1 MKTRLAFAF
10 FLLLFATGG
19 CRQEKNNLRSPEIS
33 ITGPFAGQTYSYLDT
48 IFVTAEISHQ
58 QSIDYIEV
66 ALINEFATPVLP
78 VLTFYPSGNHFS
90 IESSLIIDDQL
101 IESGEYPLRFKTVI
115 DGEVFNKWVKINY
128 NAEPRR
134 FESLLLLTKKQG
146 PLYTLLDALPGNIF
160 QERFSFTGDYT
171 GSAVSSVNHLFFT
184 AGKIMNNLSAWDLER
199 NTVSW
204 SVPSFPA
211 PPLPSFTTIYSDG
224 TEVFVSTR
232 DALVKGYSGS
242 GSNTF
247 RSQSFSNGYF
257 TSLIRHK
264 SWIMAVFEPFNSVF
278 NELVAFNY
286 PGGTVYRRI
295 QFQGKVEGMADF
307 GQDGILL
314 FINEES
320 GAAVYEYS
328 FNLNTLI
335 KLKAFP
341 QGSIHDLIM
350 PDVDNA
356 FIAFD
361 DGIYWYR
368 PDIASIVRI
377 LPLNDVSDLAFE
389 ALSGTL
395 LIAQAKTVFQYQVP
409 SFILLETYSLP
420 DSLTGIHLLY
430 NK

>member
-1 MKTRLAFAF
+1 
-10 FLLLFATGG
+10 
-19 CRQEKNNLRSPEIS
+19 
-33 ITGPFAGQTYSYLDT
+33 
-48 IFVTAEISHQ
+48 
-58 QSIDYIEV
+58 
-66 ALINEFATPVLP
+66 
-78 VLTFYPSGNHFS
+78 
-90 IESSLIIDDQL
+90 
-101 IESGEYPLRFKTVI
+101 
-115 DGEVFNKWVKINY
+115 
-128 NAEPRR
+128 
-134 FESLLLLTKKQG
+134 
-146 PLYTLLDALPGNIF
+146 
-160 QERFSFTGDYT
+160 
-171 GSAVSSVNHLFFT
+171 
-184 AGKIMNNLSAWDLER
+184 
-199 NTVSW
+199 
-204 SVPSFPA
+204 
-211 PPLPSFTTIYSDG
+211 
-224 TEVFVSTR
+224 
-232 DALVKGYSGS
+232 
-242 GSNTF
+242 
-247 RSQSFSNGYF
+247 
-257 TSLIRHK
+257 
-264 SWIMAVFEPFNSVF
+264 
-278 NELVAFNY
+278 
-286 PGGTVYRRI
+286 
-295 QFQGKVEGMADF
+295 MADF